1 MFVHYHMSLSH
12 VHSCACWL
20 LHPCCLLIL
29 HPLLSQLVHVPRS
42 LRRPLWVTSR
52 WLGVVCQAR
61 CYSAWCVHI
70 DHLVHFRSLCVL
82 LTCNQVASL
91 KVLRC
96 LNHWLSVFFPGCMHA
111 AVFFFGGDEFVSV
124 YSCAA
129 QKGRNGLSSI
139 LLVATLQSSLGLVT
153 RRKKKAFILLSTP
166 SSLLC
171 QLKQLTT
178 SSSVLSRVLTQL

>member
-1 MFVHYHMSLSH
+1 MSVALYLAFFCVFSKSVFIQNSCLFTITCHYHMLIVVCMLIASSLLLAPTAPPALPVSP
-12 VHSCACWL
+12 CATL
-20 LHPCCLLIL
+20 AL
-29 HPLLSQLVHVPRS
+29 
-42 LRRPLWVTSR
+42 PLWVTSR

-111 AVFFFGGDEFVSV
+111 SVFCFFGGDELCLFQFTVVLHRKVEMGSLP
-124 YSCAA
+124 SCW
-129 QKGRNGLSSI
+129 
-139 LLVATLQSSLGLVT
+139 
-153 RRKKKAFILLSTP
+153 
-166 SSLLC
+166 
-171 QLKQLTT
+171 
-178 SSSVLSRVLTQL
+178 